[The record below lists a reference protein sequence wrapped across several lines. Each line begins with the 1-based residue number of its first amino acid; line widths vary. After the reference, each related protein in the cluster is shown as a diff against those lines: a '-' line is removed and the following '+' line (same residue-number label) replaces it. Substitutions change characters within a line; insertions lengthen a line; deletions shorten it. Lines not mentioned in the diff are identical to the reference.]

1 MGHKQTPVNESRES
15 RRENVAKMMSKSA
28 MLKRNVATTMKANVN
43 APKVSF
49 VRKVAQSA
57 GVAASTLALAL
68 SANAADVK
76 LGSDSGGLVF
86 EPSTVTINKGESVTW
101 KNNAGFPHNIM
112 FDEDEIPA
120 GANADA
126 LSHEDYLNAP
136 GETATSKFDVAGTYS
151 YYCEPHQGAGMQGK
165 VIVKL
170 TLARRSDP
178 PSRAVS
184 QFC

>member
-1 MGHKQTPVNESRES
+1 MGHKPPHVVNESRES

-57 GVAASTLALAL
+57 G
-68 SANAADVK
+68 AADVK

-86 EPSTVTINKGESVTW
+86 EPATVTINKGESVTW

-112 FDEDEIPA
+112 FDEDEIPS

-126 LSHEDYLNAP
+126 LSNEDYLNAP
-136 GETATSKFDVAGTYS
+136 GETVTRTFDVSGSYS

-165 VIVKL
+165 VIVK
-170 TLARRSDP
+170 
-178 PSRAVS
+178 
-184 QFC
+184 

>member
-1 MGHKQTPVNESRES
+1 MGTELFEGFAYVYQNRKKEFP
-15 RRENVAKMMSKSA
+15 KMKSV
-28 MLKRNVATTMKANVN
+28 MMRKTATVMKANQA
-43 APKVSF
+43 APKVS
-49 VRKVAQSA
+49 VIRKVAQTA
-57 GVAASTLALAL
+57 GVAASTLALTFA
-68 SANAADVK
+68 ANAADVK

-136 GETATSKFDVAGTYS
+136 GETATSKFDISGSSS

-165 VIVKL
+165 VIVK
-170 TLARRSDP
+170 
-178 PSRAVS
+178 
-184 QFC
+184 

>member
-1 MGHKQTPVNESRES
+1 MGRKTTSNAATSK
-15 RRENVAKMMSKSA
+15 AKMMKSA

-49 VRKVAQSA
+49 VRKVAQTA

-86 EPSTVTINKGESVTW
+86 EPATVTINKGESVTW

-112 FDEDEIPA
+112 FDED
-120 GANADA
+120 D
-126 LSHEDYLNAP
+126 LNAP
-136 GETATSKFDVAGTYS
+136 GETVTRTFDVSGSYS
-151 YYCEPHQGAGMQGK
+151 YYCEPHQGAG
-165 VIVKL
+165 
-170 TLARRSDP
+170 
-178 PSRAVS
+178 
-184 QFC
+184 

>member
-1 MGHKQTPVNESRES
+1 MGITKNEGRRTQTTALGTK
-15 RRENVAKMMSKSA
+15 ENDKMMKSA
-28 MLKRNVATTMKANVN
+28 MMKKNVATTMKASAN
-43 APKVSF
+43 APRFTF
-49 VRKVAQSA
+49 VRKVAQTA
-57 GVAASTLALAL
+57 GVAASTLALTF

-112 FDEDEIPA
+112 FDEDEIPS

-126 LSHEDYLNAP
+126 LSNEDYLNAP
-136 GETATSKFDVAGTYS
+136 GETVTRTFDVSGSYS

-165 VIVKL
+165 VIDK
-170 TLARRSDP
+170 
-178 PSRAVS
+178 
-184 QFC
+184 